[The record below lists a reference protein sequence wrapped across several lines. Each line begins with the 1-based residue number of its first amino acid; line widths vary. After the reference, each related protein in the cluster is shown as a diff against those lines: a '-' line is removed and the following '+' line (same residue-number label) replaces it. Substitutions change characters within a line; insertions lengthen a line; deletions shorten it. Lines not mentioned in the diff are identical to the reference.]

1 MALKILTSYA
11 HKALQESPWFTSKT
25 DGYEGEDPV
34 WVSGK
39 FLEAYVLFKQRAL
52 LGRTIFSP
60 LVLRGELKLQTS
72 LAPGFFELSS
82 FNFTFPN
89 LHGGADLNFQERDRK
104 LIVTLVGF
112 VGRNVS
118 LIFLNGVS
126 DVVIVPKDIPIS
138 MQYNLA
144 AMTILFVPDARGVI
158 LTVNGH

>member
-72 LAPGFFELSS
+72 LAPGFFELRS
-82 FNFTFPN
+82 FHFTFPN

-118 LIFLNGVS
+118 LTFLNGVS
-126 DVVIVPKDIPIS
+126 DIVIVPKDIPTS

-144 AMTILFVPDARGVI
+144 AMTILFIPDARGVI
-158 LTVNGH
+158 LTINGH